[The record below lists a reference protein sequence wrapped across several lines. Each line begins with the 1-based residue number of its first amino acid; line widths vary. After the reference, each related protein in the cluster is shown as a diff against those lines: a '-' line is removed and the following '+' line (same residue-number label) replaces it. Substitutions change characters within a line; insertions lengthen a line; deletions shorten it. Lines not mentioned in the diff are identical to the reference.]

1 MSQVITKAFEQYW
14 QSSLAAEQP
23 VVLDEFVLADIPN
36 LDITA
41 PIDPDTGLPPAGQ
54 IVYRQ
59 NVDQRGRVN
68 SNAVAYSIVM
78 DTTVGDFSF
87 NAMFLRNK
95 ANGVIG
101 MIVYKGRETKLKTDQ
116 TTGQT
121 GNSLVKSMLMGY
133 DQAAEATLTHV
144 DAGTWQIDYA
154 ARLRGQD
161 EDLRQLASQLYGHHT
176 FIGDGFKVVQQD
188 GTHQV
193 TPGVAI
199 VGGLRVELKA
209 PEVIYPGSKPIG
221 VWVDVYRAGSLLSE
235 HQNHFTIIT
244 SVADLADHVDSSGY
258 QHYVA
263 KLGTVQ
269 VDNTVVDGRGNT
281 GNGGTGSIPDT
292 FALWKRSLAEA
303 GYDLIGQFGS
313 KITIQ
318 NAKQVLL
325 SKDGTEVFAWTGG
338 LPKTIT
344 SQSSPVGDVLWVS
357 RTDELLCKKLSA
369 ATGSSLVGDDVDGN
383 VADALAKYRINL
395 HETQRRSYA
404 EAHHNLV
411 EGSCEIGA
419 VLTSPLDVVMHQK
432 TGKAYSWLGTYP
444 VDGYI
449 VAPGTDPEAVGSG
462 YALLSQLYSWDYQPF
477 TNILSH
483 GAQSKAG
490 LDNTSAI
497 QAAINTGLRVF
508 IPLGTWETGPL
519 LLDNCAG
526 MFGVGSQFKN
536 TLSILQFKSTA
547 IDTTLLKCGQKTSA
561 LIIEDLHL
569 KGTGVDG
576 PVGQCGFATYMYK
589 KPAGQPNGITIM
601 IDFKRCR
608 FTDWS
613 KAGVYL
619 SDQWFVNFDNCYFVS
634 CGSKATN
641 AANTGGIVAYPGG
654 GQSGWAGSGTTI
666 KSCYF
671 ANSAYGMYL
680 SALWNVYFENCIFE
694 WLTTPYYISETC
706 HSVYEVNC
714 WYESNTNPPVQN
726 RGGVLVNGRDRPK
739 TTVGSSA
746 GALGV
751 TYLSENEFA
760 IFRGTTRE
768 YVSVKMDTG
777 VRALRSKRSA
787 TDPLKIEASNLSQP
801 LSDNVFYSGASLR
814 SYGSYYAWSADE
826 FHDKLLHADISVG
839 FYRSAGGNGS
849 SSGRIAFSA
858 GTVKWPASG
867 QIDDVT
873 TTYAKM
879 WEMAGG
885 ETPSFYPTTDNV
897 TTVGKSGLR
906 VKEFFCA
913 NNVIN
918 TSDAREK
925 TALQSVSDTLLDV
938 ADEVEIGVFQWLA
951 SIEEKG
957 EDTARWHFGTIAQ
970 EVRDAFARHGIDG
983 TEYGLLCYDAWE
995 AEYEDVLIEVTEEV
1009 AHINDTGE
1017 EVMVSET
1024 RMERTGET
1032 KLVREAGDRW
1042 GLRSDQCHWWL
1053 LAAARRRSQRAEDRL
1068 SALEAR
1074 LTVAGM

>member
-1 MSQVITKAFEQYW
+1 MNPYGNDMIVDQVIGSAYQVVRYVATNMEAIITLAESLDPLVNSMQTAFEALRRTYAESGFVLLKATFKTGAAIGNRNHVLIDDTTGIAYSWGGALPYFVPQNSTLESAGGIGELAW
-14 QSSLAAEQP
+14 IAQDLSSLREELSRP
-23 VVLDEFVLADIPN
+23 
-36 LDITA
+36 
-41 PIDPDTGLPPAGQ
+41 
-54 IVYRQ
+54 
-59 NVDQRGRVN
+59 
-68 SNAVAYSIVM
+68 
-78 DTTVGDFSF
+78 
-87 NAMFLRNK
+87 
-95 ANGVIG
+95 NGV
-101 MIVYKGRETKLKTDQ
+101 
-116 TTGQT
+116 
-121 GNSLVKSMLMGY
+121 SM
-133 DQAAEATLTHV
+133 
-144 DAGTWQIDYA
+144 
-154 ARLRGQD
+154 
-161 EDLRQLASQLYGHHT
+161 
-176 FIGDGFKVVQQD
+176 
-188 GTHQV
+188 
-193 TPGVAI
+193 
-199 VGGLRVELKA
+199 VGGAASSTL
-209 PEVIYPGSKPIG
+209 
-221 VWVDVYRAGSLLSE
+221 VD
-235 HQNHFTIIT
+235 
-244 SVADLADHVDSSGY
+244 SVA
-258 QHYVA
+258 
-263 KLGTVQ
+263 VQ
-269 VDNTVVDGRGNT
+269 VR
-281 GNGGTGSIPDT
+281 
-292 FALWKRSLAEA
+292 EA
-303 GYDLIGQFGS
+303 
-313 KITIQ
+313 
-318 NAKQVLL
+318 
-325 SKDGTEVFAWTGG
+325 
-338 LPKTIT
+338 
-344 SQSSPVGDVLWVS
+344 
-357 RTDELLCKKLSA
+357 
-369 ATGSSLVGDDVDGN
+369 
-383 VADALAKYRINL
+383 
-395 HETQRRSYA
+395 QRRSYA
-404 EAHHNLV
+404 EARHNLV
-411 EGSCEIGA
+411 TGSFEIGGT
-419 VLTSPLDVVMHQK
+419 LTSPLDVLFHEA
-432 TGKAYSWLGTYP
+432 TGKAFSWLGDYP
-444 VDGYI
+444 VGGHI
-449 VAPGTDPEAVGSG
+449 VAPGTDPAAGG
-462 YALLSQLYSWDYQPF
+462 YASLSQVYSWDYQPF
-477 TNILSH
+477 TNIVAH
-483 GAQSKAG
+483 GAQAKVG
-490 LDNTSAI
+490 FDNTLAI

-526 MFGVGSQFKN
+526 MFGVGSQYKN

-561 LIIEDLHL
+561 LIIEDLYL

-608 FTDWS
+608 FADWS

-634 CGSKATN
+634 CGSNATN

-654 GQSGWAGSGTTI
+654 VQIGWAGSGTTI

-671 ANSAYGMYL
+671 AKSAYGMYL
-680 SALWNVYFENCIFE
+680 SGLWNVYFENCIFE
-694 WLTTPYYISETC
+694 WLTTPYYINENC

-746 GALGV
+746 GNLGV

-777 VRALRSKRSA
+777 VRALRSSRSA

-814 SYGSYYAWSADE
+814 SYGSYYAWSADV

-858 GTVKWPASG
+858 GTVNWPASG

-873 TTYAKM
+873 TTYAKI

-885 ETPSFYPTTDNV
+885 ATPSFYPTTDNV
-897 TTVGKSGLR
+897 TTVGWPGFR

-1053 LAAARRRSQRAEDRL
+1053 LAAARRKAGRAEDRL
-1068 SALEAR
+1068 AAIEAR
-1074 LTVAGM
+1074 LTQAGL